1 MDSTQVRRRRVLG
14 GTVAITE
21 LEQLQSSTLL
31 ARTGLLVAATDA
43 DGRMALLSPG
53 LQQLFEVP
61 FEPLSE
67 GDFTHRF
74 QLLTH
79 DGGSPL
85 PVEDIPLV
93 RARRGE
99 VVRDALVVARTPA
112 GRLIYLRCSASPLKD
127 PEGRITGAIVLV
139 QDVTGERAALERQAD
154 LRDRLLETINH
165 HLRTPVTSLLGNAE
179 LLDDHKDEMP
189 AQSHRAVNAVLRSA
203 CELAALLET
212 VSALVDLDRHTQ
224 IVKIHGDLS
233 VALRQVVRTLR
244 PLFDKR
250 QVSVRVDL
258 SGPLLVVADF
268 AEVRRAVAELL
279 DNAARYA
286 PGGSEVELHARC
298 DDDGVE
304 VTIADHG
311 PGIPDRE
318 QTRLLQPFE
327 RGSHPRQEVT
337 GKGLGLAIANTIVAA
352 HGGVLELRPRHPH
365 GLCVTMR
372 LPNG

>member
-1 MDSTQVRRRRVLG
+1 M
-14 GTVAITE
+14 AIAE
-21 LEQLQSSTLL
+21 LEQLKSSTLL
-31 ARTGLLVAATDA
+31 ARTGLLVAATDI

-74 QLLTH
+74 RLLAQ

-85 PVEDIPLV
+85 PAEDIPLV

-112 GRLIYLRCSASPLKD
+112 GRLMYLRCNASPLKD
-127 PEGRITGAIVLV
+127 AEGRITGAIVLV
-139 QDVTGERAALERQAD
+139 QDVTVERAALERQAE

-189 AQSHRAVNAVLRSA
+189 AQSHRAVSAVLRSA
-203 CELAALLET
+203 GELAALLET

-224 IVKIHGDLS
+224 IVKVHGDLS

-244 PLFDKR
+244 PLFDKH

-258 SGPLLVVADF
+258 SGALPVVADF

-279 DNAARYA
+279 DNAGRYA
-286 PGGSEVELHARC
+286 PTGSEVELRARS

-304 VTIADHG
+304 VSIADHG
-311 PGIPDRE
+311 PGIPDHDRA
-318 QTRLLQPFE
+318 RLLQPFE

-352 HGGVLELRPRHPH
+352 HGGVLELRRRRPY

-372 LPNG
+372 LPTS